1 MNIRIV
7 LEQRQKGN
15 GLYPLKLAFT
25 HKRTTVRIGLDIE
38 LSANQWNGREVV
50 NHPQK
55 ATLNMFVQNRL
66 SLATECLIKLKL
78 SGAIENYSPKRLSE
92 VVRAEVFGV
101 EKQPDT
107 FVRFFMDVMEQR
119 KGNTYRTY
127 CTVLHSLQ
135 LYCRRLDKLT
145 FEEITPNFIRGYIG
159 SLNVKEN
166 TKHAYLQKL
175 SVVCNAAVDED
186 IIVKNPCRKVR
197 VKTTPTRKRS
207 LSVQNLRKLFEATPQ
222 TENEEFTL
230 DLAKLM
236 FLLIGINPRDLAAA
250 TEIRDGRLDYIRAK
264 TKKQYSIKVYPQA
277 MQIIKK
283 YAGSDHLV
291 PILEKYTSVSSFLN
305 CFDNRLKRIARREG
319 ITPNDISAY
328 WFRHSWATIAAE
340 LDIPKETIAAGLG
353 HEIGNPITS
362 IYIDFNIKKV
372 DEANKKVIEYVFGAP
387 TIDAR

>member
-1 MNIRIV
+1 
-7 LEQRQKGN
+7 
-15 GLYPLKLAFT
+15 
-25 HKRTTVRIGLDIE
+25 
-38 LSANQWNGREVV
+38 
-50 NHPQK
+50 
-55 ATLNMFVQNRL
+55 MFVQNRL

-207 LSVQNLRKLFEATPQ
+207 LSAQNLRKLFDATPQ
-222 TENEEFTL
+222 TENEELTL

-277 MQIIKK
+277 MQIIEK

-387 TIDAR
+387 TVDAR